1 MNVLGLYGSIGWDA
15 NKSFDENGEP
25 SWTHDSGATLF
36 MNGKHVCSISEERL
50 TRIKYDGNYPQ
61 NSIDYCLNFG
71 GISYDDIDE
80 IAIPS
85 FAVKIFYDRLESGEL
100 FKFFIDRFPNAEVK
114 VLSHHLC
121 HSASSVFTS
130 NFNEGSF
137 FNLDGAGSIIYD
149 VDNMEAI
156 GIENCSMGY
165 FNKSKNIFR
174 FFNYPPKTNEFGLY
188 YWQVSGFIYAMKTQ
202 TDVKM
207 MDERTRESLV
217 GKIMGLS
224 AYGDYS
230 KYDWKKYKISKYY
243 PQPYACFDHSLDYVY
258 DQTISPE
265 DTSSIL
271 QKNYEEGLLEVL
283 GELKNE
289 NYFEENICFS
299 GGCFLNILG
308 NTLIKQSGMFKNIHI
323 PPFTNDTGLHF
334 GAACYSIFKQK
345 EKIEIPKNIS
355 LFGKEYSKDE
365 ILNELEIKNLP
376 YKKYDSFFDLC
387 FDTANYLKENK
398 IIGWFQGRSEF
409 GPRALGS
416 RSILMSPS
424 RKYNKDIINSR
435 IKHREYWR
443 PFAGIILEEYISEYF
458 EDSFENP
465 YMLYSQKVKK
475 EKENEISAIVHKD
488 KTCRIQTVGV
498 ELNSKVT
505 ELLQQFYNLT
515 GTPVLL
521 NTSFNDN
528 GEPIVE
534 TPKDAINSFLNLD
547 IDYLIIDDYIVSK

>member
-1 MNVLGLYGSIGWDA
+1 MNVLGLYGSIGWDS
-15 NKSFDENGEP
+15 NRSFDENGNAV
-25 SWTHDSGATLF
+25 WNHDSGATLF
-36 MNGKHVCSISEERL
+36 INGKHICSISEERL
-50 TRIKYDGNYPQ
+50 TRIKYDGDYPQ
-61 NSIDYCLNFG
+61 NSIDYCLNVG
-71 GISYDDIDE
+71 GISTDDVDHV
-80 IAIPS
+80 AIPS
-85 FAVKIFYDRLESGEL
+85 FAVKKFYDKLESGEI
-100 FKFFIDRFPNAEVK
+100 FEFIKERFPNAEIRI
-114 VLSHHLC
+114 LSHHFC
-121 HSASSVFTS
+121 HAASSVFTS
-130 NFNEGSF
+130 EFNDGSF

-149 VDNMEAI
+149 IDSMDAI
-156 GIENCSMGY
+156 GIENCSIGY
-165 FNKSKNIFR
+165 FNKKKNIFR

-188 YWQVSGFIYAMKTQ
+188 YWQVSGFIYSLKTK
-202 TDVKM
+202 TKIEL
-207 MDERTRESLV
+207 MDEKTRESLT

-230 KYDWKKYKISKYY
+230 KHDWKKYKISKHY
-243 PQPYACFDHSLDYVY
+243 PQPYVCFDHSLDYVY

-265 DTSSIL
+265 DKASIL
-271 QKNYEEGLLEVL
+271 QKNYEEGVL
-283 GELKNE
+283 GVLSELKNE
-289 NYFEENICFS
+289 NYLEDNLCFS

-308 NTLIKQSGMFKNIHI
+308 NTLIKKSGMFKNIHI

-334 GAACYSIFKQK
+334 GAACYTLFK
-345 EKIEIPKNIS
+345 EKQTIELPKNIS
-355 LFGKEYSKDE
+355 LFGKEYSNFE
-365 ILNELEIKNLP
+365 ILNELNEKNLS
-376 YKKYDSFFDLC
+376 YKKYDSFTELC
-387 FDTANYLKENK
+387 IDTANCLKENE

-424 RKYNKDIINSR
+424 KKYNKDIINSR

-443 PFAGIILEEYISEYF
+443 PFAGIILEEYLDEYF

-465 YMLYSQKVKK
+465 YMLYSHQAKK
-475 EKENEISAIVHKD
+475 EKETEISAIVHKD

-505 ELLQQFYNLT
+505 ELLKQFYKLT

-534 TPKDAINSFLNLD
+534 SPKDAINAFLNLD
-547 IDYLIIDDYIVSK
+547 IDYLVIGDYIIKK